1 MDISEI
7 LQKFPIS
14 EVNLRE
20 LLQSFGVD
28 LAWFIFWT
36 VLAFIG
42 ARLLPSFFQWSVD
55 NFAPKF
61 LAEPHNRII
70 SPLRNLIVRTTLII
84 IIALNIQVFRPY
96 TALFNF
102 LQFLAYLAVTISLA
116 WFLSRVTRQ
125 VIQVYGT
132 ILIKSLS
139 REGDD
144 IILVGETLANV
155 VIVFF
160 AIIFFAQSQNL
171 NLASVLTGVGIG
183 GIAVAFAAQ
192 EVLSQIIG
200 TIILYLDR
208 PYIPGEYVRVN
219 LLVTQ
224 EDVYGRV
231 ESIGIR
237 STKLRVAVKNTL
249 VIIPNSIM
257 ARTDVENISR
267 GTKVMA
273 LMYIDFNKVL
283 EQSERAL
290 VDQVL
295 NDSLRDLFGVE
306 PGSIRIATFEP
317 EGQSETRARLSFF
330 LLGSSSNSFDL
341 RKRLVEIANQEIAE
355 RLVKNNLK
363 FSMEEPMIYVDSPVT
378 K

>member
-14 EVNLRE
+14 ELQLRE
-20 LLQSFGVD
+20 LLQNFGIA

-36 VLAFIG
+36 VLAWVG
-42 ARLLPSFFQWSVD
+42 AKIVPAFFQWSVD

-61 LAEPHNRII
+61 LAKPHNQII

-102 LQFLAYLAVTISLA
+102 LQFWAYLAVTISLA

-125 VIQVYGT
+125 VIQIYGT
-132 ILIKSLS
+132 ALIKSLS

-160 AIIFFAQSQNL
+160 AIIFFAQTQNL

-208 PYIPGEYVRVN
+208 PYVPGEYVRAN
-219 LLVTQ
+219 FNSAA
-224 EDVYGRV
+224 EDIYGRV

-237 STKLRVAVKNTL
+237 SSKIRLAATNTL
-249 VIIPNSIM
+249 LIVPNSIM
-257 ARTDVENISR
+257 ARTDIENISR

-273 LMYIDFNKVL
+273 LMYIDFKKVL
-283 EQSERAL
+283 KESERAL
-290 VDQVL
+290 VNQVL
-295 NDSLRDLFGVE
+295 NDSLSKLFGVE

-317 EGQSETRARLSFF
+317 EAQSETRARLSFF
-330 LLGSSSNSFDL
+330 LLGSSSNSLDI

-355 RLVKNNLK
+355 RLVRNNLK

>member
-42 ARLLPSFFQWSVD
+42 ARLLPSCFQWSVD

-61 LAEPHNRII
+61 LAQPHNRII

-84 IIALNIQVFRPY
+84 IIAINIQVFRPY

-116 WFLSRVTRQ
+116 WFFSRVTRQ
-125 VIQVYGT
+125 LIQIYGT
-132 ILIKSLS
+132 TLIKSLS

-208 PYIPGEYVRVN
+208 PYIPGEYVRAN
-219 LLVTQ
+219 FNPAA
-224 EDVYGRV
+224 EDIYGRV

-237 STKLRVAVKNTL
+237 SSKIRLAATNTL
-249 VIIPNSIM
+249 LIVPNSIM

-295 NDSLRDLFGVE
+295 NDSLSNLFGVE

-330 LLGSSSNSFDL
+330 LVGSSSNSFDL

-355 RLVKNNLK
+355 RLVRNNLK